1 MELKITVHVPSANAD
16 VCVRMFSTPALSQGA
31 EENAFCAAL
40 QVVLDTATSSG
51 PIPQDCSLNHCTT
64 FGGSYNCILVYG
76 ESVFESQSTIE
87 LCTEPPRYELV
98 VRSGGSVV
106 VDETVSESSVIT
118 TPLFNIDITLNV
130 SSNGFGVGVI
140 ITRLS

>member
-40 QVVLDTATSSG
+40 QTVLDSH
-51 PIPQDCSLNHCTT
+51 CSLNSCTT
-64 FGGSYNCILVYG
+64 SGASYNCILVDG
-76 ESVFESQSTIE
+76 ARVFEFQSTIE

-98 VRSGGSVV
+98 VRSGRSVV

-130 SSNGFGVGVI
+130 SSNGFGVGV
-140 ITRLS
+140 RQYVAS